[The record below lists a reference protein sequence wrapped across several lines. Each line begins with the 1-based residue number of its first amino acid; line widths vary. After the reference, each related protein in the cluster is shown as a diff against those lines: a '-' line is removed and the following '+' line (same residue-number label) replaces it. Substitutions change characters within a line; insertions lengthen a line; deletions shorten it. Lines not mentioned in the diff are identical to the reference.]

1 MSDFPFR
8 ATILIPVYNVEKY
21 LDGCINSLKEQTEPF
36 GNMEILLINDG
47 SRDSSADICR
57 RWTDEYENIHFYS
70 KENEGLSKTRNFG
83 LRHAQGKYIFFLD
96 SDDTLAPDTVKSVV
110 DYFDTVYNEVDLVTY
125 RITQYFKNAPP
136 VYHSDTAR

>member
-47 SRDSSADICR
+47 SRDGSADICR
-57 RWTDEYENIHFYS
+57 RWADEYENIHFYS

-83 LRHAQGKYIFFLD
+83 LRHAQAHLRGVLD
-96 SDDTLAPDTVKSVV
+96 IRHMGCVGAGTAVIQKCPAIVAPGSAVIAQCNVG
-110 DYFDTVYNEVDLVTY
+110 
-125 RITQYFKNAPP
+125 
-136 VYHSDTAR
+136 

>member
-47 SRDSSADICR
+47 SRDGSGQER
-57 RWTDEYENIHFYS
+57 R
-70 KENEGLSKTRNFG
+70 
-83 LRHAQGKYIFFLD
+83 
-96 SDDTLAPDTVKSVV
+96 
-110 DYFDTVYNEVDLVTY
+110 
-125 RITQYFKNAPP
+125 
-136 VYHSDTAR
+136 